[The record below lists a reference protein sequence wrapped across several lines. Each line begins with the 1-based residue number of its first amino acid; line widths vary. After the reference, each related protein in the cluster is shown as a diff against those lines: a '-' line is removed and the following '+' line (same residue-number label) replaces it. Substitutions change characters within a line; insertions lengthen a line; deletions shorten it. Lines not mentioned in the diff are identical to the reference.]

1 MKRTIATIG
10 WMSAVLTEM
19 AALRTPAYSM
29 VAGNEVIITQ
39 GYPLFLMAATPA
51 DVETSARMAVQGSGS
66 KNVQVA
72 AFANPPIDLAV
83 NHTGYKSFGVRV
95 KITDSP
101 LAFKYG
107 IYRITLGDV
116 GTALLDIQVRATKL
130 PVDVVMLGISNVGGQ
145 GSIISIVS
153 PRVTVTVADSTV
165 AAAHSLISETLN
177 ERDLG
182 RMVARVGA

>member
-1 MKRTIATIG
+1 MSYRNKAIIG
-10 WMSAVLTEM
+10 WMAAVITEM
-19 AALRTPAYSM
+19 ANARTPAYSM
-29 VAGNEVIITQ
+29 VEGNEIIITQ
-39 GYPLFLMAATPA
+39 GYPLYLMQDTPA
-51 DVETSARMAVQGSGS
+51 ALESAARTAVQGSGT

-72 AFANPPIDLAV
+72 AFANPPVDLAV
-83 NHTGYKSFGVRV
+83 NHTGIKSFGVRV

-116 GTALLDIQVRATKL
+116 GTALLDIQVRASVL
-130 PVDVVMLGISNVGGQ
+130 PVDVVMLGVSNVGGQ
-145 GSIISIVS
+145 ASVISIVS

-182 RMVARVGA
+182 KI